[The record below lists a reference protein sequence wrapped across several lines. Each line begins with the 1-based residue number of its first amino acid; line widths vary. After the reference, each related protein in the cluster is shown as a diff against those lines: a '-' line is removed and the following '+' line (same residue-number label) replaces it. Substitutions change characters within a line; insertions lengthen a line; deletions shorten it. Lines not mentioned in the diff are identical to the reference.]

1 MMLGDR
7 ISAEE
12 AERMG
17 MIYRVLPDETFM
29 EEVDKIAQTLAEM
42 PTKGL
47 AFTKQAL
54 NLSMEQG
61 FEQQLNTED
70 SLQQKAAATNDFK
83 EGVDAFMGKRK
94 PEFRGD

>member
-1 MMLGDR
+1 
-7 ISAEE
+7 
-12 AERMG
+12 
-17 MIYRVLPDETFM
+17 
-29 EEVDKIAQTLAEM
+29 
-42 PTKGL
+42 
-47 AFTKQAL
+47 
-54 NLSMEQG
+54 MEQG